1 LILYGIN
8 LLEAD
13 MTRPSAA
20 PKRPQDANQGEVNQ
34 NDAAVLLETP
44 FGHEDDQG
52 AEPGSIAE
60 DEVRRPA
67 GGRPR
72 SEITGVHDDGAGANE
87 TEDGLDGYAE
97 SARQE
102 AEDVAVGEDRPD
114 TPVFDRSDA
123 PPKL

>member
-1 LILYGIN
+1 
-8 LLEAD
+8 

-20 PKRPQDANQGEVNQ
+20 SKRPQYANQGEVNQ
-34 NDAAVLLETP
+34 SDAAVLETP
-44 FGHEDDQG
+44 FGHDDDQG

-60 DEVRRPA
+60 DEVRRPL

-102 AEDVAVGEDRPD
+102 AEDVAVGENKSN
-114 TPVFDRSDA
+114 TPVFDRNGA

>member
-1 LILYGIN
+1 
-8 LLEAD
+8 

-20 PKRPQDANQGEVNQ
+20 SKRPQYANQGEVNQ
-34 NDAAVLLETP
+34 SDAAVLETP
-44 FGHEDDQG
+44 FGHDDDQG

-60 DEVRRPA
+60 DEVRRPL

-72 SEITGVHDDGAGANE
+72 SDITGAHDDGAGANE

-102 AEDVAVGEDRPD
+102 AEDVAAGDNRSD
-114 TPVFDRSDA
+114 IPVFDRGDA